1 MFKIIIMRKL
11 LMLFVLVATLLG
23 VSSCQLHTPVAANLY
38 QNNTNVVLQDNNYQ
52 IVQKVRGEAQAD
64 YFFYFGG
71 FRKKGLIEE
80 ARAEMLESA
89 NLVGSSKAVINETV
103 ETSLTTIAGIY
114 TNVKVTV
121 SGYVIEFTE

>member
-1 MFKIIIMRKL
+1 MRKL
-11 LMLFVLVATLLG
+11 LMLFVLVATLFG
-23 VSSCQLHTPVAANLY
+23 VSSCQLHSPVAANLY
-38 QNNTNVVLQDNNYQ
+38 QNNTNVVLQDNNYK
-52 IVQKVRGEAQAD
+52 IIQKVRGEAQAD

>member
-1 MFKIIIMRKL
+1 MKKL
-11 LMLFVLVATLLG
+11 LMLFVLVATIFG
-23 VSSCQLHTPVAANLY
+23 FSSCQLHSGLAVNLN
-38 QNNTNVVLQDNNYQ
+38 QNTTNVVLQDNNYK

-80 ARAEMLESA
+80 ARANMLESA

-103 ETSLTTIAGIY
+103 ETSLTTIAGVFSF
-114 TNVKVTV
+114 VKVTV

>member
-1 MFKIIIMRKL
+1 MRKL

-38 QNNTNVVLQDNNYQ
+38 QNNTNVVLQDNNYK

-80 ARAEMLESA
+80 ARAEMLENA

-103 ETSLTTIAGIY
+103 ETSLTTIAGVFSF
-114 TNVKVTV
+114 VKVTV

>member
-1 MFKIIIMRKL
+1 
-11 LMLFVLVATLLG
+11 MLFVLVATLFG
-23 VSSCQLHTPVAANLY
+23 VSSCQLHSPVAANLY
-38 QNNTNVVLQDNNYQ
+38 QNNTNVVLQDNNYK
-52 IVQKVRGEAQAD
+52 IIQKVRGEAQAN

-103 ETSLTTIAGIY
+103 ETSLTTIAGVFSF
-114 TNVKVTV
+114 VKVTV